1 MPKGSSRKLR
11 VKIVEGGGEGE
22 VVRARLSWW
31 REAVRDFGGG
41 LVEGGGLDGEGRGTY
56 VDHLC

>member
-1 MPKGSSRKLR
+1 M
-11 VKIVEGGGEGE
+11 EGGGEGE

-41 LVEGGGLDGEGRGTY
+41 LVEGGGLDGEGSKG
-56 VDHLC
+56 